1 MKYRLSKMPS
11 PSVNLIILAVILL
24 LEYAIIIIVCTVL
37 LCTTAL
43 KPGAANIKY
52 TPSPYPYDHTWSLD
66 FKYTAIC
73 GGDGLKE
80 LCDEV
85 SAHIYMKI
93 DSQTEL

>member
-37 LCTTAL
+37 CTTAL
-43 KPGAANIKY
+43 KPGAANNY
-52 TPSPYPYDHTWSLD
+52 NTPSPCPYDHTWSLD